1 LPRTVTSTGWHTH
14 MYVAVAHHVTWFPPV
29 KNYNYR
35 WTKKSMG
42 KVSATFYMS
51 SVIINI
57 VINTVFVAIYQARRR
72 NKVEQGNHHRPTY
85 RKDRST
91 EACMTVTAVRNQVV
105 VDASLCKTSA
115 TLFHCWYLLTSLSK
129 WTASSDSGQFA
140 APPSSREIRRGCG
153 YSHSD
158 VYLKICRI
166 SGKLPTVVTVWGRH
180 RWLLLFRQPTTNM
193 Y

>member
-1 LPRTVTSTGWHTH
+1 
-14 MYVAVAHHVTWFPPV
+14 
-29 KNYNYR
+29 
-35 WTKKSMG
+35 MG

-72 NKVEQGNHHRPTY
+72 NKVQNGNHHHPTY

-115 TLFHCWYLLTSLSK
+115 TLSHCWYLLTSLSK
-129 WTASSDSGQFA
+129 
-140 APPSSREIRRGCG
+140 
-153 YSHSD
+153 
-158 VYLKICRI
+158 
-166 SGKLPTVVTVWGRH
+166 
-180 RWLLLFRQPTTNM
+180 
-193 Y
+193 